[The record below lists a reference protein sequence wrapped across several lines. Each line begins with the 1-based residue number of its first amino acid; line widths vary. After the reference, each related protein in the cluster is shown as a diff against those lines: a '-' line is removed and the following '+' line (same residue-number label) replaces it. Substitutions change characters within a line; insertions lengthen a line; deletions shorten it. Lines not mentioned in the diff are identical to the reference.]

1 MERICRGQNP
11 PLRQNLPRFKSSVIQ
26 YIRLNIQQDQVIY
39 FSGFFVVGGILSHHD
54 IYLLQCISLHQRF
67 IQIKFCIFFPGGFC
81 PDNNFTFFS
90 CGPIRFTLNTEQI
103 MFWEGFVPGKILSQ
117 VGFSPLIYHSI
128 TINIHQDQ
136 VLYFSS
142 FFVVGGFCP
151 NNNYTVF
158 YVHHQ
163 GKQCSNMKFNK
174 LWQNSSSMNHLEFSI
189 YVTCKHY
196 MAFWILHNKR
206 SQAKYLYSKHF
217 CTTLFPSCI

>member
-1 MERICRGQNP
+1 MQRT
-11 PLRQNLPRFKSSVIQ
+11 KSSSETKSS
-26 YIRLNIQQDQVIY
+26 QVQILRNTIHQAKH
-39 FSGFFVVGGILSHHD
+39 SARSSNLFFRIFYCGGGGILSHHN

-163 GKQCSNMKFNK
+163 GKQSYR
-174 LWQNSSSMNHLEFSI
+174 SSFVFFAFFCPGGDFVPTLILSSL
-189 YVTCKHY
+189 YVFYYGKH
-196 MAFWILHNKR
+196 
-206 SQAKYLYSKHF
+206 S
-217 CTTLFPSCI
+217 